1 MGGFG
6 CDGKEPGLLLYLDG
20 LDGWVLGLG
29 AVGVRDGFAC
39 RITFFPITHA
49 FLLSILLK
57 TYIQQLKKRQLL

>member
-39 RITFFPITHA
+39 RITFFP
-49 FLLSILLK
+49 LLMRFSCLFC
-57 TYIQQLKKRQLL
+57 